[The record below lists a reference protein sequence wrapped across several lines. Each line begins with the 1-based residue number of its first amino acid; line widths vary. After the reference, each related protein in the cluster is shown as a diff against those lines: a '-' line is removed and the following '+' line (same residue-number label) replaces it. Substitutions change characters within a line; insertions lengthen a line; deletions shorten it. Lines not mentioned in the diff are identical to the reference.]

1 MIICLL
7 AIVAN
12 AQSVENTPMVKVYC
26 TITCSEYN
34 LLKNDVNVKV
44 DSNSIFGGV
53 DAKRHENRYENTRT
67 IYINSTCMFGG
78 VDIK

>member
-1 MIICLL
+1 MKKTLLLMIICLL

-44 DSNSIFGGV
+44 DFGIAP
-53 DAKRHENRYENTRT
+53 DAV
-67 IYINSTCMFGG
+67 GAWG
-78 VDIK
+78 